1 MTNKHHIRA
10 LRLLAEDARL
20 TDRLTDLLAGLVL
33 INPVALR
40 GEPTMMPSTELMG
53 VLGIE
58 HAGNGRNRHAVGE
71 MTRALDDMVQA
82 RWSLPS
88 RHGVMTGTFLDN
100 YQLSTESGFLHFQMN
115 TAFIRVLE
123 KISRN
128 LARDD
133 D

>member
-1 MTNKHHIRA
+1 MTNRHHIRA

-58 HAGNGRNRHAVGE
+58 HAGNGRNQQAVRE

-88 RHGVMTGTFLDN
+88 RHGVVTGTFLDH
-100 YQLSTESGFLHFQMN
+100 YQLSSESGFLHFQMN

-133 D
+133 Y

>member
-58 HAGNGRNRHAVGE
+58 HAGNGRNQQAVRE

-82 RWSLPS
+82 RWSL
-88 RHGVMTGTFLDN
+88 R
-100 YQLSTESGFLHFQMN
+100 
-115 TAFIRVLE
+115 
-123 KISRN
+123 
-128 LARDD
+128 
-133 D
+133 